1 MGVPA
6 GPGQDGLMLT
16 VAAVRRYP
24 VKSMLGEELERAAVA
39 EAGVVGDRHYA
50 VIDQQTGMVAS
61 AKQPRLWRGLLTAT
75 AVGVDGSVRVRLP
88 GYGEQEA
95 GDPALDDLLSRFVGR
110 PVRLADAPTGN
121 GQIERADPDQVSV
134 HGVDAE
140 VDAPTLTLGGGSPG
154 PTFRDYAPLH
164 LITTATL
171 QALGASAV
179 RYRPNLVLET
189 PAGVAPFAENEWV
202 GSSIT
207 VGQDVV
213 LRVVMLTPR
222 CAVPTLRH
230 GDLPADRDALR
241 AAHRLNRVDVPG
253 HGINPCAGV
262 YATVEIGGTA
272 HADDAAIVH

>member
-1 MGVPA
+1 
-6 GPGQDGLMLT
+6 MLT

-24 VKSMLGEELERAAVA
+24 VKSMLGEELGRAIVDD
-39 EAGVVGDRHYA
+39 AGVAKDRQYA

-61 AKQPRLWRGLLTAT
+61 AKQPRLWRDLLTAT
-75 AVGVDGSVRVRLP
+75 AVGNGDSVLIRLP
-88 GYGEQEA
+88 GYGEHEV
-95 GDPALDDLLSRFVGR
+95 GDPALDDLLSRFIGR
-110 PVRLADAPTGN
+110 PVRLAGVPTGS
-121 GQIERADPDQVSV
+121 GQIERADPDQVSL

-171 QALGASAV
+171 RELGASAV

-189 PAGVAPFAENEWV
+189 PVGAAPFAENEWV

-207 VGQDVV
+207 VGQDLV

-230 GDLPADRDALR
+230 GDLPADRNALR
-241 AAHRLNRVDVPG
+241 AAHRSNRVDVPG

-262 YATVEIGGTA
+262 YATVQHGGTVQVG
-272 HADDAAIVH
+272 DAVIRR

>member
-1 MGVPA
+1 MPA
-6 GPGQDGLMLT
+6 DPGQRGLMMT

-24 VKSMLGEELERAAVA
+24 VKSMLGEELRRAVVDETGVA
-39 EAGVVGDRHYA
+39 MDRQYS

-75 AVGVDGSVRVRLP
+75 AVCDGDSVLVRLP
-88 GYGEQEA
+88 GHGDREA
-95 GDPALDDLLSRFVGR
+95 GDPALGDLLSRFLGR
-110 PVRLADAPTGN
+110 PVQLAGVPTGS
-121 GQIERADPDQVSV
+121 GQIQRADPDLVSL

-140 VDAPTLTLGGGSPG
+140 VEAPTITLGDGSPG

-171 QALGASAV
+171 QELGASAV

-189 PAGVAPFAENEWV
+189 PGGVAPFAENGWV

-207 VGQDVV
+207 VGQDLV
-213 LRVVMLTPR
+213 LRVVLLTPR

-230 GDLPADRDALR
+230 GDLPADRNALR
-241 AAHRLNRVDVPG
+241 AAHRSNRVDVPG
-253 HGINPCAGV
+253 HGISPCAGL
-262 YATVEIGGTA
+262 YATVERGGAAQVGDTA
-272 HADDAAIVH
+272 VVH